1 MAPETV
7 ASQPYIASTD
17 VTITV
22 TLLENVK
29 SVALLKSDIRFNIK
43 LKFNIDNP
51 VLLKTLPAESQR
63 TLLSLL
69 QVMQHHTNW

>member
-63 TLLSLL
+63 TLQSLL